1 MSFIDKKFLV
11 TSGDQ
16 SVSPKCLHPSDNR
29 QTPSNLMKKL
39 VITFISDDRP
49 GLVEKLSQMVQQH
62 DGNWLESKMAE
73 LSGKFTGIVEISLPD
88 KQVAVLT
95 QELKALSSEGISLLA
110 EAVASEPPQDILNS
124 GEVNILGLDRPGIV
138 KEIST
143 ALAALNINVE
153 EFHSL
158 VEAAPM
164 SGQPLFKADLAIGIP
179 TSVNLQE
186 LNEKLDA
193 ISQSLDIECTLSVDE
208 QEN

>member
-1 MSFIDKKFLV
+1 
-11 TSGDQ
+11 
-16 SVSPKCLHPSDNR
+16 
-29 QTPSNLMKKL
+29 MKKL

-62 DGNWLESKMAE
+62 DGNWLESKMAQ

-88 KQVAVLT
+88 KQVSVLT

-110 EAVASEPPQDILNS
+110 EAVVSEPPQAILNS
-124 GEVNILGLDRPGIV
+124 GEVSILGLDRPGIV

-143 ALAALNINVE
+143 ALAALDINVE

-164 SGQPLFKADLAIGIP
+164 SGQPLFKAELAIGIP
-179 TSVNLQE
+179 GTVNLQE
-186 LNEKLDA
+186 LNENLDA
-193 ISQSLDIECTLSVDE
+193 ISQSLDIECMLKIDE
-208 QEN
+208 Q

>member
-1 MSFIDKKFLV
+1 
-11 TSGDQ
+11 
-16 SVSPKCLHPSDNR
+16 
-29 QTPSNLMKKL
+29 MKKL

-62 DGNWLESKMAE
+62 EGNWLESKMAQ

-88 KQVAVLT
+88 KQVSVLT

-110 EAVASEPPQDILNS
+110 EAVVKEPPQAEPPQVILSS
-124 GEVNILGLDRPGIV
+124 GEVSILGMDRPGIV

-164 SGQPLFKADLAIGIP
+164 SSQPLFKADLAIGIP
-179 TSVNLQE
+179 ATVNLEQ
-186 LNEKLDA
+186 LSEKLDT
-193 ISQSLDIECTLSVDE
+193 ISEKLDIECTLEVDE
-208 QEN
+208 